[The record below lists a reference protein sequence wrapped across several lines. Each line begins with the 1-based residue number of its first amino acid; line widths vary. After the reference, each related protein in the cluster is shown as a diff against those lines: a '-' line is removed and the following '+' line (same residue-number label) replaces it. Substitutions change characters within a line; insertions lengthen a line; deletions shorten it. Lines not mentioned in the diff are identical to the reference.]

1 MNNAR
6 LHVFTGKGGVGKTAF
21 ALSYALHLKDQGL
34 DVAYICFDQIPA
46 SHLTQ
51 KLGLNEIQLSVEASA
66 LKYMEK
72 KLGSKIIAG
81 WIAKTPFFRALY
93 DMVPSFG
100 QMILLGHLIDMLQQ
114 NPKLKLVLDS
124 PSSGHA
130 LTLFE
135 AAQNFR
141 EIFKSGLLVNDINR
155 MLKFLADPE
164 NLCTTIITLPTLM
177 ALQEGVELQE
187 KLDRLDIGKTRIWLN
202 DSLNLQ
208 EEIAQY
214 QEELPDFLRVKMEN
228 EKEAMINY
236 QESISASFARFFT
249 SELLDTVQALKKS
262 LKEKNL

>member
-21 ALSYALHLKDQGL
+21 ALSYALHLKDQGHQ
-34 DVAYICFDQIPA
+34 VAYICFDQIPT
-46 SHLTQ
+46 SQLTQ
-51 KLGLNEIQLSVEASA
+51 NLGLREIQLSVEASA

-81 WIAKTPFFRALY
+81 WIAKTPFFSALY

-114 NPKLKLVLDS
+114 DPNLKLVLDS

-135 AAQNFR
+135 AASNFR
-141 EIFKSGLLVNDINR
+141 EIFKTGLLVNDINR
-155 MLKFLADPE
+155 MLQFLSDSQ

-177 ALQEGVELQE
+177 ALQEGVELQA
-187 KLDRLDIGKTRIWLN
+187 KLDDLNIGKTRIWLN
-202 DSLNLQ
+202 DSLSLQ
-208 EEIAQY
+208 PEIIDY
-214 QEELPDFLRVKMEN
+214 TDELPHFISAKLEN
-228 EKEAMINY
+228 EKEAMMNY
-236 QESISASFARFFT
+236 QNHISASFPRYFT
-249 SELLDTVQALKKS
+249 KELIDTVQALRQA

>member
-21 ALSYALHLKDQGL
+21 ALSYAMTLKDQGHE
-34 DVAYICFDQIPA
+34 VAYICFDQLPSA
-46 SHLTQ
+46 QLTNT
-51 KLGLNEIQLSVEASA
+51 LGIKEIQLSVEESA

-72 KLGSKIIAG
+72 KLGSRIIAS

-114 NPKLKLVLDS
+114 NPKLSLVLDS

-141 EIFKSGLLVNDINR
+141 DIFKSGLLVNDINR
-155 MLKFLADPE
+155 MLQFLSQPE

-187 KLDRLDIGKTRIWLN
+187 KLERLNIGKTQIWLN
-202 DSLNLQ
+202 DSLTLQ
-208 EEIAQY
+208 QEIAQY
-214 QEELPDFLRVKMEN
+214 PDELPDFLRLKLEN
-228 EKEAMINY
+228 EHEAMKNY
-236 QESISASFARFFT
+236 EQKISASFPRFLT
-249 SELLDTVQALKKS
+249 TELIDTVEALRQSFKGAI
-262 LKEKNL
+262 L